1 MKLNIKKLS
10 IIIVTLLFIG
20 VIIIIEL
27 WKYNIHLKYYFENSN
42 KILEYLDY
50 LKKEQYKLN
59 YLVLKDTFY
68 LYENNDKVMDEINVI
83 ENKIDSIKD
92 DKFFKNNF
100 PNTYQKF
107 LDYVNIYEKDKENI
121 YRFFSYNSLIKNATI
136 YLDRILNSSIDVFGD
151 NKQFLQKEIYTIGN
165 VFITK
170 NTFDETFLEKLNIN
184 YFKKFKFKNSKK
196 RSMQKLL
203 IQNLTLFKKI
213 FPKYS
218 YYLNK
223 IQHPRSLSELKK
235 VYEIYYKEKN
245 KNIHNVNNVFKF
257 IILML
262 IGGIFIVIL
271 LIYLINKEHNE
282 LKKSFITDSLTNI
295 GNREKFNID
304 VKHYNKPTLYLINI
318 DRFKHINDIYGVE
331 IGDEILKEVANI
343 LTNNFKCFKKNV
355 YRLGADDFG
364 ILCEGKLNYKEIIDY
379 FKKHPIIINGKDFNI
394 SISIGVSEEFPLI
407 ETADL
412 ALKYAKN
419 NPRITSFEYSKDSNL
434 EKVYKENIERSKILQ
449 KAIKN
454 DLIVPVFQP
463 IFYNKNLELCKYEVL
478 ARIKTDKGLESIYPY
493 LKIAKQNKLYKEI
506 TKAIYKKTYEIFRKR
521 KEEFSLNLSIED
533 LLEEEIVDLIDV
545 LFNKDR
551 DFAKRAT
558 FELLESEAIEDYE
571 IVRKFI
577 KDMKALGVKFAI
589 DDFGSGYSNFEHILN
604 LEIDY
609 IKIDGSLI
617 KRITD
622 KNTKIIVKTINN
634 FAKEMNITTVAEF
647 VSDERIFEVVK
658 ELEIDCS
665 QGFYLSKPLEKPF

>member
-165 VFITK
+165 IFITK

-213 FPKYS
+213 FPIYS

-223 IQHPRSLSELKK
+223 IQHPKSLSELKK

-318 DRFKHINDIYGVE
+318 DRFKHINDIYGIE
-331 IGDEILKEVANI
+331 TGDEILKEVANI

-493 LKIAKQNKLYKEI
+493 LKIAKENKLYKEI

-665 QGFYLSKPLEKPF
+665 QGFYLSEPLEKPF